1 MENDNSKIEINIMG
15 DFYVTHV
22 DATNSSTYHNNQSSN
37 YDKYELED
45 RKREEMHRKT
55 RDRFYRAN
63 AL

>member
-1 MENDNSKIEINIMG
+1 MENEKSKIEINIMG
-15 DFYVTHV
+15 DFYVSNI
-22 DATNSSTYHNNQSSN
+22 DASKNTTYHNYPNSN
-37 YDKYELED
+37 NDKYELED

>member
-1 MENDNSKIEINIMG
+1 MG

-55 RDRFYRAN
+55 RDRFSRAN

>member
-1 MENDNSKIEINIMG
+1 MENDKSKIETDIMAH
-15 DFYVTHV
+15 FCVIHV